1 MVGTLLL
8 LLLTIAYHRVVD
20 GHGSGVLDV
29 DAVGVGAEGRRVYG
43 QSLDVHVLAGV
54 ELDVELR
61 AVLDA
66 QVSHGEIAAHEEP
79 DQLNPQQEKNASS
92 SARCSVKKPLD
103 LVTHHGAI
111 ARSRQCRSM
120 RTLQQQQSLSSFPP
134 QCVSDS
140 EKRSSLR
147 HTL

>member
-1 MVGTLLL
+1 MVGIPLLL

-20 GHGSGVLDV
+20 GHGSGILDV

-43 QSLDVHVLAGV
+43 QSFDVYVLAGV

-92 SARCSVKKPLD
+92 SARCSVTTLLD
-103 LVTHHGAI
+103 LITHHRAI
-111 ARSRQCRSM
+111 ARSR
-120 RTLQQQQSLSSFPP
+120 
-134 QCVSDS
+134 
-140 EKRSSLR
+140 
-147 HTL
+147 